1 MNKGYLPLQHHY
13 RLIEN
18 HTPLMRW
25 DGKEDFTVWQK
36 RAKEK
41 LEEEVDYIIDHCRIV
56 ADKIYDKV
64 IFKL

>member
-1 MNKGYLPLQHHY
+1 MSAWISVKINTRDMKDREY
-13 RLIEN
+13 
-18 HTPLMRW
+18 
-25 DGKEDFTVWQK
+25 
-36 RAKEK
+36 AEK